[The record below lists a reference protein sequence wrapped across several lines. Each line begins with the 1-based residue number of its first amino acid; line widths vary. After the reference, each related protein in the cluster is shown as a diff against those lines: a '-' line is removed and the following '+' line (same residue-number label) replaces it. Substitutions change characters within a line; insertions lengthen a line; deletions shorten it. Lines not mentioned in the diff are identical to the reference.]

1 MTTAIEVVGSSSDGR
16 LFSKTNSHFSVARD
30 AVNADYLAAGLTAL
44 RVGLGYDM
52 AGDKYRFYRCYLY
65 FDTSSIPD
73 GATILSAT
81 LSLYLKD
88 DLTIL
93 PSGFAI
99 VLGKDTGGTYPHD
112 PLVLGDFDRTLYTGG
127 GASTP
132 WVYTGQSGYKTF
144 TFTSLGKSSWIND
157 QGTSKFVLM
166 SSLDVGYT
174 VPYDYMLADFYSQEA
189 GSSYWPKLGLT
200 YAKVATVVTN
210 AATGITSSG
219 ATGDG
224 QVTDDGDESIDEY
237 GVIWNDDGSDPVSK
251 ALADNYATGS
261 DIDGS
266 GNFTAAITGC
276 DAETAYY
283 YRAYAIQDLAIDPDT
298 VTFMGDAVQFTT
310 TADSTILSVTTQAAS
325 DVSTTTATANG
336 TLVEDAGGTVTER
349 GFVYKLGGDPGT
361 PADPTDADNYTED
374 GGTAEGAYTSDLT
387 GLTATSTYFI
397 RAYVTTSEDGTAYGG
412 VELIRTGT
420 EEVETLYS
428 STSDGFA
435 NRSSS
440 PTYDTYLKIWEAT
453 TAGYVDGSSD
463 TISVGDKFIVGI
475 AIPRFLRRGFLYF
488 DLSAIPAGA
497 EVISAVLSLYL
508 ESDSSYGT
516 YSGWGFVVQKAA
528 SWAYPSD
535 PLVVGDYDKDHYS
548 GNYGELLQ
556 ADFSVGSYNDITLD
570 ADVLNLGG
578 DTRLAIRTNRDIATW
593 GPPTDTQRYA
603 AFYSADKGTTYRP
616 KLVITYADPQTPVF
630 PKVNKGDAWV
640 DPLNI
645 LVNIGDEWVAYEDL
659 DVNLGDSWVE
669 PI

>member
-16 LFSKTNSHFSVARD
+16 LFSKTDSHFSVARD
-30 AVNADYLAAGLTAL
+30 AANADFLAAGLTTL
-44 RVGLGYDM
+44 RVGLGYDVG
-52 AGDKYRFYRCYLY
+52 GDKYRFYRCYLY
-65 FDTSSIPD
+65 FNTASIPD
-73 GATILSAT
+73 GATILSA
-81 LSLYLKD
+81 SISIYLQGN
-88 DLTIL
+88 LTIL
-93 PSGFAI
+93 PTGFAI
-99 VLGKDTGGTYPHD
+99 VLGKDTGETYPHD
-112 PLVLGDFDRTLYTGG
+112 PLVVGDFDRTLYTGG

-157 QGTSKFVLM
+157 QGLSKFVFM

-174 VPYDYMLADFYSQEA
+174 VPYNDMLADFYSEEEGVNFWPVMSIKYAELSTVTTQA
-189 GSSYWPKLGLT
+189 ASS
-200 YAKVATVVTN
+200 VT
-210 AATGITSSG
+210 ASG
-219 ATGDG
+219 ATGNG
-224 QVTDDGDESIDEY
+224 NVTDAGSDAVTVR
-237 GVIWNDDGSDPVSK
+237 GVIWNNNGTDPVDLAS
-251 ALADNYATGS
+251 ADNYATAAAG
-261 DIDGS
+261 GT
-266 GNFTAAITGC
+266 GAFTASITGC

-283 YRAYAIQDLAIDPDT
+283 YRAYSTSVAGT
-298 VTFMGDAVQFTT
+298 SVGSAVQFTT
-310 TADSTILSVTTQAAS
+310 TADSTILTVTTQAAS

-336 TLVEDAGGTVTER
+336 TIVEDAGHDVTAH
-349 GFVYKLGGDPGT
+349 GFVYKLGSDPGT
-361 PADPTDADNYTED
+361 PADPTTADNYTDE
-374 GGTAEGAYTSDLT
+374 GAESSPAEGVYTSSLT
-387 GLTATSTYFI
+387 GLTATSTYFM
-397 RAYVTTSEDGTAYGG
+397 RAYATTSEDGTAYGG
-412 VELIRTGT
+412 LEIVRTGT

-435 NRSSS
+435 HIEST
-440 PTYDTYLKIWEAT
+440 PTLNTYAKLWEAT
-453 TAGYVDGSSD
+453 TAANVDASSD
-463 TISVGDKFIVGI
+463 TISVGDRYIIGI
-475 AIPRFLRRGFLYF
+475 ATPRFIRRGFLYF

-508 ESDSSYGT
+508 ESDSSYGS

-578 DTRLAIRTNRDIATW
+578 DTRLAIRTNRDIAGS
-593 GPPTDTQRYA
+593 GPGGDTQRYA
-603 AFYSADKGTTYRP
+603 AFYSSEKGTVYRP

-645 LVNIGDEWVAYEDL
+645 LVNMGDEWVAYEDL
-659 DVNLGDSWVE
+659 DVNLADSWVE
-669 PI
+669 PS